1 MGMKLFGG
9 FMKFLRW
16 AFLAVCLTGFETA
29 FGSEPPRATD
39 ICVRNFFPEGA
50 NMNPCDGSRA
60 EFQKVIS
67 ADDESKSICTKLY
80 EDRLCQTASK
90 EYRFVETT
98 DHRFVCTVNF
108 HQEGIAEYCYSH
120 PKVFSWARGQL

>member
-1 MGMKLFGG
+1 MKSN
-9 FMKFLRW
+9 
-16 AFLAVCLTGFETA
+16 AFLVSYIMALIGFQPA
-29 FGSEPPRATD
+29 IAAEPPRATD
-39 ICVRNFFPEGA
+39 VCVRNFFPEGA

-60 EFQKVIS
+60 EFRKVIN
-67 ADDESKSICTKLY
+67 AEDDSRSICTKVY

-90 EYRFVETT
+90 EYRFVETP
-98 DHRFVCTVNF
+98 DHGFVCTVNF